1 MRFKAQTSE
10 YHDHFSVPYL
20 HDITFNTPIFVIN
33 YNYNGREGVLYV
45 KQENAGITGQVND
58 RIVLYMLKH
67 AQSLILPTRLPQYF
81 QGDEF
86 MKCSLDALLD
96 RLSRDNEINALDSFL
111 LKDHLR
117 QHSESE
123 WEDIMEEVHCSM
135 TFQEAYHQLLFH
147 GIQVDAF
154 VSSRLND
161 GLLAAAKKYFDA
173 KSQDIKLG
181 YTTNELVSSYVN
193 IPADLYQEIGNCE
206 ITKIIS
212 CFRTQ
217 LGLNIGPVSASN
229 ILGSI
234 KMQTT
239 QLQGAVFLTTLVDR
253 QDDAWISQ
261 LVGDRCDTYHMPD
274 LVFTSYSVI
283 PATKSAI
290 SVF

>member
-1 MRFKAQTSE
+1 MRFKAQTSK
-10 YHDHFSVPYL
+10 YHDRFLVSYL
-20 HDITFNTPIFVIN
+20 HDITFNTPIFAIN

-58 RIVLYMLKH
+58 RIALYWLKRFKTTIS
-67 AQSLILPTRLPQYF
+67 ANCLPQYF

-111 LKDHLR
+111 LKDRLR
-117 QHSESE
+117 QYSESE

-135 TFQEAYHQLLFH
+135 TFQEAYHQLLFQ

-154 VSSRLND
+154 VSSRVND
-161 GLLAAAKKYFDA
+161 GMLAAAKKYFGA
-173 KSQDIKLG
+173 KSQNIKLG
-181 YTTNELVSSYVN
+181 YITNELVSSFVN
-193 IPADLYQEIGNCE
+193 IAADLYQEIGNCE

-212 CFRTQ
+212 FFRTQ

-239 QLQGAVFLTTLVDR
+239 QLQGSVFLTTLVDR

-274 LVFTSYSVI
+274 LVFAGYSVI
-283 PATKSAI
+283 PATESAV
-290 SVF
+290 SLL